1 MQLFYEHR
9 YPRRRLK
16 NNPRLKN
23 SASWNKTFAR
33 FAHRRHLK
41 IISLLKKSRIY
52 ISSICCWLQIS
63 PICHLF
69 KSSSSSGGS
78 AKTNAVGRSGKSGSI
93 EHQYTVPINGF
104 WKRKN
109 WRWASKPPPS
119 DLYVAN
125 PSRLVD
131 TCLEQGEHTE
141 STVRKFTEFNSF
153 THYYH
158 ICPSFFG
165 WICQTLQGPSLNSL
179 VSFLSLLTLLSLLL
193 DFTIL
198 YFSCF
203 SLCLVRLVGMEAQTL
218 EADRRF
224 IYTLFP
230 SFHLQNLFL
239 QRKKNGRGETRIK
252 NTKRI
257 AT

>member
-1 MQLFYEHR
+1 MQLFYDHR

-16 NNPRLKN
+16 NNPGLKN

-78 AKTNAVGRSGKSGSI
+78 AKTNAVGWSGKSGSI

-109 WRWASKPPPS
+109 WRWARKPPP
-119 DLYVAN
+119 
-125 PSRLVD
+125 RL
-131 TCLEQGEHTE
+131 TCMWPILAGWWTPAWSSKNIQIE
-141 STVRKFTEFNSF
+141 STVRKFNSF
-153 THYYH
+153 THFYH
-158 ICPSFFG
+158 MSFFL
-165 WICQTLQGPSLNSL
+165 WLDLPNFALNSL
-179 VSFLSLLTLLSLLL
+179 LSFVELTNAVVSAAWFLHFVFVMFFSMFGPTRWNGGRHWKLIGGS
-193 DFTIL
+193 FTH
-198 YFSCF
+198 YFHRSTF
-203 SLCLVRLVGMEAQTL
+203 KT
-218 EADRRF
+218 
-224 IYTLFP
+224 
-230 SFHLQNLFL
+230 SFY
-239 QRKKNGRGETRIK
+239 KG
-252 NTKRI
+252 KRMGGGK
-257 AT
+257 AK